1 MVLNTAQFVLLKND
15 IVADIALN
23 SQPQNSDGAFAIASA
38 YNLNAVSDYWVWRS
52 SVSKS
57 ELVSETSVDNTTF
70 TWVGNGFITRSA
82 GEQTAFREIFGDVG
96 MVNAALPQV
105 RQAFLDI
112 FSGTGNAAANRTHL
126 ATISR
131 RRATRAEKLFA
142 VGTGTTAA
150 PALMTF
156 EGALS
161 YQDMQTA
168 RELP

>member
-1 MVLNTAQFVLLKND
+1 MTPAQLLILHTD
-15 IVADIALN
+15 ILADPLFLA
-23 SQPQNSDGAFAIASA
+23 QPQNSDGAFAIASA
-38 YNLNAVSDYWVWRS
+38 YNLDAVPDYWVWRT
-52 SVSKS
+52 SVSKA
-57 ELVSETSVDNTTF
+57 ELVSGTSVDNTTF

-161 YQDMQTA
+161 YQDVQTA